1 MPNNDNA
8 SKQGLREMANLAT
21 KELREMEERLNSS
34 IDAKLE
40 RLETNLL
47 SAFHSWARPMEIKVR
62 DVSGVAFG
70 ISETMALIEERLLNL
85 EGRKRA

>member
-8 SKQGLREMANLAT
+8 TKQDLREMADLAT

-34 IDAKLE
+34 IDAKRE

-47 SAFHSWARPMEIKVR
+47 SAFHS
-62 DVSGVAFG
+62 
-70 ISETMALIEERLLNL
+70 
-85 EGRKRA
+85 